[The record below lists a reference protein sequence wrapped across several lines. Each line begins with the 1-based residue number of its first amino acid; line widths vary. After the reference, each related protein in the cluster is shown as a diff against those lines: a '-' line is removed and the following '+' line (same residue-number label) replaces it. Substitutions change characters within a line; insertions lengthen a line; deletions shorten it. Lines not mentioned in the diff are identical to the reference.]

1 MNNQVAWIFD
11 LDGTL
16 CNVDHRLH
24 HVRKTGKKDWKAFFE
39 ALPQD
44 SVNLAISDILDRL
57 CLDYQIILCSG
68 RPEKY
73 RTLTMGW
80 LGANDIQY
88 DKLFM
93 RQNGDYRP
101 DNVVKEEI
109 YLNHIEP
116 NYTIMGVFDDR
127 QQVVDMW
134 RSHGLTCLQCAPGDF

>member
-1 MNNQVAWIFD
+1 MNSQVAWIFD

-24 HVRKTGKKDWKAFFE
+24 LVRNKPKNWKAFFE
-39 ALPQD
+39 ALTQD
-44 SVNLAISDILDRL
+44 SVNPAVSDILDRL
-57 CLDYQIILCSG
+57 CLDYPIILCSG

-73 RTLTMGW
+73 RALTMGW
-80 LGANDIQY
+80 LDANDIQY

-93 RQNGDYRP
+93 RQNGDYRS
-101 DNVVKEEI
+101 DNIVKEEI

-134 RSHGLTCLQCAPGDF
+134 RSHGLTCFQCAPGDF